1 MDEKALKEW
10 SNKKLCILVK
20 NNITKLFDGILDF
33 SEVAVDDKERYK
45 VLRSKVLKLSNDTI
59 RCLMSEIER
68 SYDVEFKNIYN
79 DVVVIKDKK

>member
-1 MDEKALKEW
+1 MNDKELKEW

-79 DVVVIKDKK
+79 DVVVIKDKR

>member
-1 MDEKALKEW
+1 MDEKALREW
-10 SNKKLCILVK
+10 SNKKLCLLVK

>member
-1 MDEKALKEW
+1 MNDLQEW
-10 SNKKLCILVK
+10 SNRRLCSLIKKD
-20 NNITKLFDGILDF
+20 ITKLFDGILDF

-68 SYDVEFKNIYN
+68 SYDVEYKNIYN

>member
-1 MDEKALKEW
+1 MNEKDLREW

>member
-1 MDEKALKEW
+1 MNDKELREW

>member
-1 MDEKALKEW
+1 MNDKELKEW
-10 SNKKLCILVK
+10 SNKKLCLLVK